1 MNTPSLQPRR
11 RRLFGV
17 PVLAGVI
24 FVLAVFAASPVSA
37 AETVGSCM
45 AEELEK
51 LQWGGLTGPEAFE
64 ELEHAAHATDD
75 SQATKDA
82 KSAFESF
89 ETRLESC
96 LTAPNPII
104 PEVNEIIWGG
114 IAFLVLLALMQ
125 WKLFPA
131 VRRAMDRRTAKI
143 QEDLDAA
150 EQTRAE
156 AGEVKSRYEAE
167 LAETK
172 AEAGRIIDDA
182 RQEADRVRADL
193 MARAEADAAGVRE
206 RSVQDV
212 EAARR
217 QALAD
222 LQSEVSEI
230 VIGAAEAVIRHN
242 LDHDAQNELIEDYI
256 ARVGSQ
262 K

>member
-1 MNTPSLQPRR
+1 M
-11 RRLFGV
+11 
-17 PVLAGVI
+17 LAGVLS
-24 FVLAVFAASPVSA
+24 VLAVFAASPVSA
-37 AETVGSCM
+37 AETIGGCM
-45 AEELEK
+45 AKELEN
-51 LQWGGLTGPEAFE
+51 LQWGGLTGAEAFE
-64 ELEHAAHATDD
+64 ELEHAAHATGDD
-75 SQATKDA
+75 SQAAKDA

-212 EAARR
+212 EAAKR

-230 VIGAAEAVIRHN
+230 VIGAAETVIRRN

>member
-1 MNTPSLQPRR
+1 MNTLSPHRR
-11 RRLFGV
+11 RRRSFGV
-17 PVLAGVI
+17 PALAGLI
-24 FVLAVFAASPVSA
+24 AALAIFAASPVSA
-37 AETVGSCM
+37 AETIGGCM

-51 LQWGGLTGPEAFE
+51 LQWGGLTGVEAFE
-64 ELEHAAHATDD
+64 ELEHAAHPAD
-75 SQATKDA
+75 SKPEEAA

-89 ETRLESC
+89 ETKLESC
-96 LTAPNPII
+96 QSAPNPII

-114 IAFLVLLALMQ
+114 IAFVVLLALMQ

-131 VRRAMDRRTAKI
+131 VKRAMDRRTAKI
-143 QEDLDAA
+143 KEDLDVA

-167 LAETK
+167 LADAK
-172 AEAGRIIDDA
+172 AEAGRIIDGA

-193 MARAEADAAGVRE
+193 IARAEADAAEVRK
-206 RSVQDV
+206 RSAQDV
-212 EAARR
+212 EVAKR

-222 LQSEVSEI
+222 LQSEVSGI
-230 VIGAAEAVIRHN
+230 VIGAAEKVIRRN

-256 ARVGSQ
+256 ARVGSE